1 MVSTCMQ
8 IELAARTNVQ
18 TLHAQ
23 YYTQHA
29 NSHVTTINESQSHVT
44 VTLHGTARATHVSHT
59 SSKSTLSVSFDSQVC
74 CTRGVPGASPHSFG
88 AAGAAGAAI
97 TSVEVGVMATW

>member
-1 MVSTCMQ
+1 MNLNHTSPLHCTHRP
-8 IELAARTNVQ
+8 IHAR
-18 TLHAQ
+18 
-23 YYTQHA
+23 
-29 NSHVTTINESQSHVT
+29 
-44 VTLHGTARATHVSHT
+44 VSHT